1 MQEQLRAILPHVQ
14 NVALALGVLSVAYL
28 LTIPLRRAYAASEG
42 IEPARRSLRQFI
54 RALLSYP
61 AFSILVLV
69 LSIPVTYWFYSP
81 QTTPVTLPDGQTT
94 LVERPFDQAWLLPQ
108 RHCDRRQS

>member
-42 IEPARRSLRQFI
+42 IEP
-54 RALLSYP
+54 
-61 AFSILVLV
+61 FSQCRKGI
-69 LSIPVTYWFYSP
+69 
-81 QTTPVTLPDGQTT
+81 
-94 LVERPFDQAWLLPQ
+94 
-108 RHCDRRQS
+108 